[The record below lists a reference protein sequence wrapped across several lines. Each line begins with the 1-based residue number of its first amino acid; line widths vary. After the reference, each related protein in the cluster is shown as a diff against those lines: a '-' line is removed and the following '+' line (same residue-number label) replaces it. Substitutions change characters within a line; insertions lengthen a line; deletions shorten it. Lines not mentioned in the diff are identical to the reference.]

1 MARDLTGM
9 VFGRLHVV
17 SRAEDHVSQSGY
29 RTVMWNCKCTCGNDV
44 VVRAKCLTSNATRSC
59 GCFARENMSR
69 LKKKHGEY
77 GTRLYAI
84 WNSMRQRCLNSK
96 HRSYHN
102 YGGRGIT
109 ICAEWDDFDKFRD
122 WAFKTGYDVNA
133 KRGECTLDRIDVD
146 KGYSPGNCRWATMK
160 AQSSN
165 KRETIYLEN
174 NGEVHSL
181 IEWSELTGVKYQT
194 MWKRYKNGKSTKEI
208 LSQ

>member
-1 MARDLTGM
+1 
-9 VFGRLHVV
+9 
-17 SRAEDHVSQSGY
+17 
-29 RTVMWNCKCTCGNDV
+29 MWNCKCICGNYV
-44 VVRAKCLTSNATRSC
+44 VVRAKCLTGNVTRSC

-69 LKKKHGEY
+69 AKKKHGGY

-84 WNSMRQRCLNSK
+84 WNSMRQRCLNPK

-102 YGGRGIT
+102 YGGRGIA
-109 ICAEWDDFDKFRD
+109 ICAEWNDFYIFRD
-122 WAFKTGYDVNA
+122 WALKSGYDINA
-133 KRGECTLDRIDVD
+133 KRGKCTLDRIDVD
-146 KGYSPGNCRWATMK
+146 KGYSPENCRWATMK

-194 MWKRYKNGKSTKEI
+194 IWKRYKNGKSPQEI
-208 LSQ
+208 LSR